1 MQKITLLGNI
11 GRNPEERTTK
21 TGVKLVSFSLA
32 VSPRKDQ
39 TVWYECQIWENKLKT
54 FEKLLPYLKK
64 GSRILVCG
72 DFKTPETYQGKD
84 GSTKIRLQ
92 LEPNYINFI
101 GSPKED
107 KKENTQPSQDNHE
120 PTAQETMNQELPF

>member
-1 MQKITLLGNI
+1 MQKITLLGNL
-11 GRNPEERTTK
+11 GKDPEERTTK

-39 TVWYECQIWENKLKT
+39 TVWYECQIWEKKIKL
-54 FEKLLPYLKK
+54 FEKLLPHLKK

-92 LEPNYINFI
+92 LEPNYIHFV
-101 GSPKED
+101 GAPKEE
-107 KKENTQPSQDNHE
+107 KKENVQSSGFESGP
-120 PTAQETMNQELPF
+120 MNQEIPF